1 LKRETAIQNAI
12 QSGRILLPY
21 TGLRPFPSDSRSSAG
36 WVDDVETLV
45 EYELCI
51 ALIEEANMTQTV
63 RTSTSAIACSLVAS
77 VLFAAEPLPR
87 KHSNL
92 ERLDLDRLAAVHADV
107 ERLSRDRVDIPPR
120 SDLTDYRCIL
130 HAHAEDSTH
139 TGGTLPEMLADAKK
153 AGVHAILLS
162 DHYRPP
168 TDFID
173 GRWRGLKEGV
183 LFIPGSE
190 VNGFLVY
197 PMKSILNRMELK
209 GADFV
214 NTVTAGDGLIFL
226 SHIEERKDHTME
238 GLTGLEIYNRHWDA
252 KRDKLALLALA
263 ARLTDPKQLAD
274 LEKAVKLYPDE
285 VFASQCDYPSVYL
298 DKWDAETKGRRLT
311 GIAANDC
318 HHNQVL
324 MVKMV
329 DADTVLIGTN
339 VDADDKMNKVSSSL
353 RPGIKELTKGHK
365 AGDILARLDVDPY
378 YRSFR
383 NSATHILAPKLE
395 EGAIRTAL
403 KGGHAYVS
411 HDWMCDAT
419 GFRFEARAN
428 GKRVAEMGD
437 EVNLTEGLKIT
448 SRLPL
453 PAHVRLVRHGA
464 IVAKSEDKA
473 EIEFPVTDP
482 GVYRLEAW
490 LKLDGEWRPWIFA
503 NPIYVSKH

>member
-1 LKRETAIQNAI
+1 MQLHYTRV
-12 QSGRILLPY
+12 QS
-21 TGLRPFPSDSRSSAG
+21 FPSDSRSWATWG
-36 WVDDVETLV
+36 DDVGAKS
-45 EYELCI
+45 EYELSI
-51 ALIEEANMTQTV
+51 TTNSEANMTRTV
-63 RTSTSAIACSLVAS
+63 PAFAGAIACSLVVS
-77 VLFAAEPLPR
+77 VAFGAEPLPR

-92 ERLDLDRLAAVHADV
+92 ERLDLDRLAAVRADV
-107 ERLSRDRVDIPPR
+107 ERLNRDRVEIPPR
-120 SDLTDYRCIL
+120 PGLTDYRCIL
-130 HAHAEDSTH
+130 HAHAEDSSH
-139 TGGTLPEMLADAKK
+139 TGGTLSEMLADAKK

-209 GADFV
+209 GMDFI

-226 SHIEERKDHTME
+226 SHIEERKDHSME

-285 VFASQCDYPSVYL
+285 VFASQCDYPNVYL
-298 DKWDAETKGRRLT
+298 DKWDAETKRRRFA

-324 MVKMV
+324 IVKMV
-329 DADTVLIGTN
+329 DAETVLVGTN
-339 VDADDKMNKVSSSL
+339 VDADDKMHRITAGS
-353 RPGIKELTKGHK
+353 RPGIKEMTKGHK
-365 AGDILARLDVDPY
+365 GGDILAKLDVDPY

-403 KGGHAYVS
+403 KAGHAYVA

-419 GFRFEARAN
+419 GFRFEAVAN
-428 GKRVAEMGD
+428 GKPVAEMGD
-437 EVNLTEGLKIT
+437 EVMLAEGLKIT

-453 PAHVRLVRHGA
+453 PAHIRLVRHGE

-473 EIEFPVTDP
+473 EFGFTVKEP
-482 GVYRLEAW
+482 GAYRLEAW

-503 NPIYVSKH
+503 NPIYVSNR